1 MNVPFCAAGMKKGGQ
16 LQQIHGS
23 LVEVIWMLK
32 VHDIEGLG
40 VGAHTNEKEIKIK
53 VLSQEEETRGECLPL
68 SYPALLT
75 LSQNAEE

>member
-1 MNVPFCAAGMKKGGQ
+1 
-16 LQQIHGS
+16 
-23 LVEVIWMLK
+23 MLK

-53 VLSQEEETRGECLPL
+53 VLSQEEEKRGECLPL

-75 LSQNAEE
+75 LS